1 MRLAVTLLAARPDPD
16 LTRLAAV
23 LCKALAAGGAPLW
36 LARDKACDIFVD
48 ANDIE
53 PVAAAARD
61 RLGAAPVDLLVQP
74 AAGRRKRLLAA
85 DLESTIIENEML
97 DELGA
102 ILGIGPQI
110 AVITRQAMNGDID
123 FAAALAA
130 RVALLAGVE
139 TRALDVAAAKI
150 RLTAGARTLVATMRR
165 HAAVTAL
172 VTGGFTVF
180 ADRVAARLGFDR
192 VVANRLE
199 IVGGRLTGRVL
210 PPIVTGETKRQALL
224 DLAAE
229 CGMAPGDTLAVGDGA
244 NDLPMLGAAGLG
256 VAFRA
261 KPAVAAAARWRIDHT
276 DLGGLLYAQ
285 GYAEREFVETA
296 APHP

>member
-1 MRLAVTLLAARPDPD
+1 MRLAVTLLAARRDAN
-16 LTRLAAV
+16 LALIATV
-23 LCKALAAGGAPLW
+23 VCKALGVGDGPVW
-36 LARDKACDIFVD
+36 LAREKACDIFVE
-48 ANDIE
+48 AAAIE
-53 PVAAAARD
+53 PVAAAAR
-61 RLGAAPVDLLVQP
+61 AAIGRAPIDQLIQP

-97 DELGA
+97 DEMGA
-102 ILGIGPQI
+102 ILGIGPKI
-110 AVITRQAMNGDID
+110 AAITRQAMNGEID

-130 RVALLAGVE
+130 RVGLLGGVDA
-139 TRALDVAAAKI
+139 RVLDAAAAKI
-150 RLTAGARTLVATMRR
+150 RIAAGSHALVATMRR
-165 HAAVTAL
+165 HGAATAL

-180 ADRVAARLGFDR
+180 ADRVAAALGVDR

-210 PPIVTGETKRQALL
+210 PPIVTAETKRRALL

-229 CGMAPGDTLAVGDGA
+229 FGMAPSETLAVGDGA

-261 KPAVAAAARWRIDHT
+261 KPAVAAAARWRIDHA
-276 DLGGLLYAQ
+276 DLVGLLYAQ
-285 GYAEREFVETA
+285 GYAEAECA
-296 APHP
+296 AAHP